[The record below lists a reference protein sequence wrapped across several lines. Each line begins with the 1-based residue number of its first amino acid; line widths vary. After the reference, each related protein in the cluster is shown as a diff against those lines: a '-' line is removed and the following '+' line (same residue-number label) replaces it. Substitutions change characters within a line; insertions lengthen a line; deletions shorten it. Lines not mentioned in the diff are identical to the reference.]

1 MNKKANESSNK
12 ASALL
17 VKNLKLPK
25 DSVQAANKGIKRHS
39 TSLGIRELQPKP
51 GDTPRHT
58 VRVAITKCE
67 KINLWIKV
75 HNQQSKKYL
84 KEWEKNHS
92 KVFF

>member
-1 MNKKANESSNK
+1 MNKKATESSNK

-58 VRVAITKCE
+58 VRVALSNVRK
-67 KINLWIKV
+67 
-75 HNQQSKKYL
+75 
-84 KEWEKNHS
+84 
-92 KVFF
+92 

>member
-51 GDTPRHT
+51 GDTPCHT
-58 VRVAITKCE
+58 VRVALSNVRK
-67 KINLWIKV
+67 
-75 HNQQSKKYL
+75 
-84 KEWEKNHS
+84 
-92 KVFF
+92 